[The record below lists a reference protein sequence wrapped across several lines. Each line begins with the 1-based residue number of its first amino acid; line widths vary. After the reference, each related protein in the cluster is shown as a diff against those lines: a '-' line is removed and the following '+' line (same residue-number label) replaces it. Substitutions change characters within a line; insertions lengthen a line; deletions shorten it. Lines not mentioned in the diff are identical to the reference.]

1 MVDSSTAAAIIVV
14 AVVGIIV
21 LVLVLSVIAPQPEE
35 PTAPQPE
42 EPEFDIDKE
51 ISILN
56 EDRPAWAKFSLREAD
71 WEESKE
77 RSEAIGIT
85 FAELK
90 DWNEFKE
97 NLIQSTLKIS
107 IDKESRVIWYGK
119 YHVVYM
125 YY

>member
-1 MVDSSTAAAIIVV
+1 MANFSTAAGIIVV
-14 AVVGIIV
+14 AVVGIVV
-21 LVLVLSVIAPQPEE
+21 LVLVLSVI
-35 PTAPQPE
+35 APQPE

-56 EDRPAWAKFSLREAD
+56 EDRPDWAKLSLREAD

-77 RSEAIGIT
+77 HSEAIGIT
-85 FAELK
+85 FAEVE

-97 NLIQSTLKIS
+97 NLIQSTLVIS